1 MELKKKESV
10 LKSLALG
17 CSTFSICT
25 GLLII
30 CGLFFIVFGALIFV
44 FIMDLSNYVIES
56 QLPLSSTSD
65 VIQYWIKPPIK
76 PYLKVYI
83 FNVTNPGDY
92 LKGQKPKL
100 QEVGP
105 YFYEETW
112 EKVNTKWTKND
123 TQVEFEQKKIY
134 HFIENLS
141 AGSDTD
147 QVIIPNIPMIAAMA
161 KLKNSSSL
169 IKIALLSILQV
180 FNQKPFVKLSV
191 KKILWGYHNPLIKLG
206 NDILPRDERFPFDK
220 FGILIGKNGSTSGK
234 FKIHSGVDN
243 LSNLGEIMSFRGKDK
258 LDVWSGD
265 QCNDIRGTD
274 GTIFPPGFAKNKTLY
289 VFSPDLCQSLPLVF
303 EKEII
308 TNDIPGYRY
317 IPPSNVFS
325 GPAKN
330 PRNKCFCD
338 EKNKCMAQDGLMNI
352 SPCQYNSPIIIS
364 WPHFYQANP
373 NLLNEVEG
381 LNPDP
386 EKHQFYIDIQP
397 KLGSGLRAAV
407 RSQINI
413 AVTPMEGV
421 GDSSK
426 LRKGVFPLIWV
437 DEGLDEIK
445 NEEVLNLL
453 NMAVNLPTGIKKF
466 GAPTTI
472 FIGVLLI
479 IISLL
484 MLFHRRHNNRVA
496 QFPSVN
502 KSTDSL

>member
-1 MELKKKESV
+1 MIKVKKGFQWRREIKS
-10 LKSLALG
+10 SLALG

-25 GLLII
+25 GLLIL

-243 LSNLGEIMSFRGKDK
+243 LSNLGEIMSFRGQKIS
-258 LDVWSGD
+258 L
-265 QCNDIRGTD
+265 I
-274 GTIFPPGFAKNKTLY
+274 
-289 VFSPDLCQSLPLVF
+289 PDLCQSLPLVF

-330 PRNKCFCD
+330 PRKS
-338 EKNKCMAQDGLMNI
+338 KSIKRSG
-352 SPCQYNSPIIIS
+352 
-364 WPHFYQANP
+364 
-373 NLLNEVEG
+373 
-381 LNPDP
+381 
-386 EKHQFYIDIQP
+386 
-397 KLGSGLRAAV
+397 GSKSGSRKTSSVLHRHSTETRKWLARRAV

-453 NMAVNLPTGIKKF
+453 NMAVNLPTGIKKNS
-466 GAPTTI
+466 GRLQPS
-472 FIGVLLI
+472 
-479 IISLL
+479 SLEY
-484 MLFHRRHNNRVA
+484 F
-496 QFPSVN
+496 
-502 KSTDSL
+502 